1 MLLIQIFKKLLNVLS
16 ISDDKNA
23 SYMVTKKN
31 VDWSRSFERIPSYPI
46 NLLITFKYN
55 KTDDTNTVLVSNS

>member
-1 MLLIQIFKKLLNVLS
+1 MFFCSFGIKKCDRKIFFNSKSKFDVRMLLIQIFKKLLNVLS

-31 VDWSRSFERIPSYPI
+31 VD
-46 NLLITFKYN
+46 
-55 KTDDTNTVLVSNS
+55 